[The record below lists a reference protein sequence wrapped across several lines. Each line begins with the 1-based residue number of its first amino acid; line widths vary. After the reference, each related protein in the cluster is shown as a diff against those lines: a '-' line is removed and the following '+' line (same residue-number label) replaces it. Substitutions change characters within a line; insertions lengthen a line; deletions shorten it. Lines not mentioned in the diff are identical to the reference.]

1 MDLTYLAVELLDR
14 LPANRTLG
22 LTVAGAVDGVGRVV
36 LPVSEG
42 VRNVIGALHS
52 SGVAALADAAAL
64 AAVLSLAPEESAAR
78 RLQPLGVQARLT
90 FQRPV
95 RGIAVATCLL
105 DGEVRAALARLHEGR
120 DQRARFTTLTTI
132 DGDQAPSAAEGE
144 FDWVVR
150 LAPSSGRA
158 ASLTER

>member
-1 MDLTYLAVELLDR
+1 VDLTSLAIELLDR

-22 LTVAGAVDGVGRVV
+22 LTIAEAVDGVGRAV

-64 AAVLSLAPEESAAR
+64 AAVLSVAPDEALAR
-78 RLQPLGVQARLT
+78 RLQPLGTQASLT

-95 RGIAVATCLL
+95 RGTAFATCHL
-105 DGEVRAALARLHEGR
+105 DVAGRSALAALFDGR
-120 DQRARFTTLTTI
+120 DDRARFRTLTTI
-132 DGDQAPSAAEGE
+132 DGDEAPGAAAGE
-144 FDWVVR
+144 FDWLVR
-150 LAPSSGRA
+150 LAPG
-158 ASLTER
+158 